1 MDELAYQRKDALHVR
16 GNAFSFPMPWDGIA
30 SKLKQ
35 VVNGEVL
42 WDELPCSGAM
52 LAKTVLFSLRIGN
65 VTDLGKWLPA
75 ARLRPHVV
83 LKLLFNLVDRKYPFN
98 GQDRNIQR
106 IKQELRGRLERM
118 FPEREAD
125 IPEEDRQGIIPPEVM
140 KAIVAA
146 MGDAQKQKTTGIQQ
160 KHATPA
166 DAPDNMDVILEGL
179 RPNIINTGRDSTQIE
194 DPNRKAKH
202 ALRAFAS
209 RTPAVLKATTG
220 TELVDQWN
228 WNYLPLAFP
237 YSLPRV
243 VGGADYP
250 LAKRARRESA
260 AAVLDPWDHLVMH
273 ARRVESNIKTDWT
286 LVPSQR
292 NIVTK
297 HEALCGDTV
306 ACKHGVEE
314 GKAGA
319 VLSAELLTAVE
330 NLYKKLISGKY
341 TDENGDLRSVNKDS
355 SKASFRDRAG
365 CSFFLCCLHMLIN
378 HRTFCLGG
386 GVGGQVRTERKAQ
399 GTLT

>member
-16 GNAFSFPMPWDGIA
+16 GNAFSFPLPWDGIA

-35 VVNGEVL
+35 VVDGEVL
-42 WDELPCSGAM
+42 WDELPYSGAI

-106 IKQELRGRLERM
+106 IKEELRGRLERL
-118 FPEREAD
+118 FPEQEAD
-125 IPEEDRQGIIPPEVM
+125 IPEEDRQGSIPPEVM

-146 MGDAQKQKTTGIQQ
+146 MGDAEKQKKTGIPQ

-166 DAPDNMDVILEGL
+166 DAPDNMDVILESL
-179 RPNIINTGRDSTQIE
+179 RPNVVNTGRDSTQIE

-209 RTPAVLKATTG
+209 RNPAVLKACTG

-228 WNYLPLAFP
+228 WNFLPLAFP

-250 LAKRARRESA
+250 LAKRARREAA

-292 NIVTK
+292 NIVTR

-306 ACKHGVEE
+306 ACKHRVEE
-314 GKAGA
+314 GTAGA

-330 NLYKKLISGKY
+330 TLYQKLLNGKY
-341 TDENGDLRSVNKDS
+341 TDENGNQRSINKDTP
-355 SKASFRDRAG
+355 KASFRDRVG
-365 CSFFLCCLHMLIN
+365 CVFFFGKLAMWISYGAFSFFGM
-378 HRTFCLGG
+378 
-386 GVGGQVRTERKAQ
+386 
-399 GTLT
+399 

>member
-16 GNAFSFPMPWDGIA
+16 GNAWSFPLPWDGIA

-35 VVNGEVL
+35 VVDGEVL
-42 WDELPCSGAM
+42 WDELPYSGAH

-65 VTDLGKWLPA
+65 VTDLEKWLPA

-83 LKLLFNLVDRKYPFN
+83 LKLLFNLVDRNYPFN
-98 GQDRNIQR
+98 GKDRNIQR
-106 IKQELRGRLERM
+106 IKQELQARLDSL
-118 FPEREAD
+118 FPEQEAD
-125 IPEEDRQGIIPPEVM
+125 ISEEDRQGSIPPEVL
-140 KAIVAA
+140 KAIKAA
-146 MGDAQKQKTTGIQQ
+146 MGDPEKQKNTGIQQ

-166 DAPDNMDVILEGL
+166 DAPDNMDVILESL
-179 RPNIINTGRDSTQIE
+179 RPNIVNNDRDSMQLE

-209 RTPAVLKATTG
+209 RHPAVLKVCTG

-228 WNYLPLAFP
+228 WNFLPLAFP

-250 LAKRARRESA
+250 LAKRVRRDSA

-292 NIVTK
+292 NIVTR
-297 HEALCGDTV
+297 HEALCGDSV
-306 ACKHGVEE
+306 ACKHKVED

-319 VLSAELLTAVE
+319 VLAAELLTAVE
-330 NLYKKLISGKY
+330 SLYKKLINGKY
-341 TDENGDLRSVNKDS
+341 TDENGNLRSINKDTQT
-355 SKASFRDRAG
+355 AAFRDRVG
-365 CSFFLCCLHMLIN
+365 CGLFFA
-378 HRTFCLGG
+378 
-386 GVGGQVRTERKAQ
+386 V
-399 GTLT
+399 

>member
-1 MDELAYQRKDALHVR
+1 MIGYSVPVALLPYLGQLWSSLLDEHAFQRKDALNVR
-16 GNAFSFPMPWDGIA
+16 GNAWSFPLPWDGIA

-35 VVNGEVL
+35 VVDGEVL
-42 WDELPCSGAM
+42 WDELPYSGAH

-65 VTDLGKWLPA
+65 VTDLEKWLPA

-98 GQDRNIQR
+98 GKDRNIQR
-106 IKQELRGRLERM
+106 IKQELQARLDSL
-118 FPEREAD
+118 FPEQEAD
-125 IPEEDRQGIIPPEVM
+125 ISEEDRQGSIPPEVL
-140 KAIVAA
+140 KAIKAA
-146 MGDAQKQKTTGIQQ
+146 MGDPEKQKNTGIQQ

-166 DAPDNMDVILEGL
+166 DAPDNMDVILESL
-179 RPNIINTGRDSTQIE
+179 RPNIVNNDRDSMQLE

-209 RTPAVLKATTG
+209 RHPAVLKVCTG

-228 WNYLPLAFP
+228 WNFLPLAFP

-250 LAKRARRESA
+250 LAKRVRRDSA

-292 NIVTK
+292 NIVTR
-297 HEALCGDTV
+297 HEALCGDSV
-306 ACKHGVEE
+306 ACKHKVED

-319 VLSAELLTAVE
+319 VLAAELLTAVE
-330 NLYKKLISGKY
+330 SLYKKLINGKY
-341 TDENGDLRSVNKDS
+341 TDENGNLRSINKDTQT
-355 SKASFRDRAG
+355 AAFRDRVG
-365 CSFFLCCLHMLIN
+365 CGLFYA
-378 HRTFCLGG
+378 
-386 GVGGQVRTERKAQ
+386 V
-399 GTLT
+399 